1 MLVLSVFC
9 LSFVN
14 CCSFACASFN
24 ALVAINAEV
33 KKGGLEKEKEEEGKK
48 SSQKLLC
55 YIVSVAGIFLYRFID
70 LLYLH
75 VQCFL
80 TILWWWNIIMIVS

>member
-33 KKGGLEKEKEEEGKK
+33 KKGGLEKEKEEEEKK
-48 SSQKLLC
+48 KALKSFC
-55 YIVSVAGIFLYRFID
+55 
-70 LLYLH
+70 
-75 VQCFL
+75 
-80 TILWWWNIIMIVS
+80 II